1 MKWENRNRNV
11 WIKAKDIEIGE
22 DVIFGDNINIEIN
35 GTFKIGDYSKLGD
48 NVHIRG
54 NNVHFGDHLY
64 HSSGLRVG
72 GGGSGGPNA
81 NLTIGDRCTIH
92 NNFLNVCE
100 PIEIGNDVG
109 LSQEVSLIT
118 HGYWGSVLEGYP
130 RKFEGIVIG
139 DNCILGY
146 RTTVLPGV
154 KIGEGVVVG
163 ACSVV
168 TQTYIGGHSIFAGNP
183 AKFIKAIEEPSE
195 EGKIS
200 SLLGILWDYS
210 SEGFEVK
217 YPLVHYKGFSFRV
230 DTSEYY
236 GKETEETDHLR
247 DYLRK
252 WGIRIYTKR
261 PFG

>member
-118 HGYWGSVLEGYP
+118 HGYWGSVLEGHP
-130 RKFEGIVIG
+130 RKFAGIKIYTG
-139 DNCILGY
+139 NILGY

-154 KIGEGVVVG
+154 TIKGESVIG

-168 TQTYIGGHSIFAGNP
+168 TKDLMGGTIYAGNP
-183 AKFIKAIEEPSE
+183 AKFIKAIEEPTE
-195 EGKIS
+195 EEKVD
-200 SLLGILWDYS
+200 LLRYIFRGYS
-210 SEGFEVK
+210 PETYDIR
-217 YPLVHYKGFSFRV
+217 YPAAYYKGFGFNAE
-230 DTSEYY
+230 TLEYW
-236 GKETEETDHLR
+236 GEETEDTDHLR